1 MKKHKA
7 GTNDSAAYR
16 ADIAGNPESYSCH
29 DSPDGSRRRAGH
41 SMALWE
47 NYAISIIESVGAY
60 RSKSVLSL
68 SFHRVFDSAF
78 QGVRMA
84 AAFSDANNKQEAPSR
99 ANSKHIVAGKFTHK
113 PAPKQQGPAGVD
125 ANQGVESTAASRPEV
140 LQKRVLNVSSTSA
153 LAVSEQ
159 IDPCSGDPNFMTS
172 LARGLAVIQA
182 FSQRQCELTVSQISG
197 KTGFSRA
204 AVRRCLYTLAKLGF
218 AASDDSRHF
227 HLRPRVLALGHSY
240 ISSMPLAAMAQP
252 ILENVSHILH
262 ESCSIATLDRTD
274 IVYIA
279 RANVTR
285 IMSIDLVVGSRLPAF
300 CTSMGRILMAD
311 LPAEKLDEFLAH
323 AEFKRYTERTV
334 ANAER
339 LRQILRLVQR
349 NGYCI
354 VDQELESGLR
364 SMAVPIRDS
373 AGRVVA
379 ALNVGAHAQ
388 RVSIQ
393 DLQVRFLPHLNAA
406 AQELSRC

>member
-1 MKKHKA
+1 V
-7 GTNDSAAYR
+7 AAR
-16 ADIAGNPESYSCH
+16 
-29 DSPDGSRRRAGH
+29 
-41 SMALWE
+41 
-47 NYAISIIESVGAY
+47 
-60 RSKSVLSL
+60 
-68 SFHRVFDSAF
+68 
-78 QGVRMA
+78 
-84 AAFSDANNKQEAPSR
+84 
-99 ANSKHIVAGKFTHK
+99 
-113 PAPKQQGPAGVD
+113 
-125 ANQGVESTAASRPEV
+125 
-140 LQKRVLNVSSTSA
+140 
-153 LAVSEQ
+153 
-159 IDPCSGDPNFMTS
+159 IDEHHGDTNFMTS

-182 FSQRQCELTVSQISG
+182 FSQRQRELTVSQISA

-218 AASDDSRHF
+218 AGSDDGRYF

-252 ILENVSHILH
+252 VLENVSHILH

-300 CTSMGRILMAD
+300 CTSMGRVLMAE
-311 LPAEKLDEFLAH
+311 LPAEKLDEFLARV
-323 AEFKRYTERTV
+323 EFKRHTERTV
-334 ANAER
+334 ASAER
-339 LRQILRLVQR
+339 LRQILRVVQR

-393 DLQVRFLPHLNAA
+393 DLQVRFLPHLKAA
-406 AQELSRC
+406 AQELCLIVR

>member
-1 MKKHKA
+1 
-7 GTNDSAAYR
+7 
-16 ADIAGNPESYSCH
+16 
-29 DSPDGSRRRAGH
+29 
-41 SMALWE
+41 
-47 NYAISIIESVGAY
+47 
-60 RSKSVLSL
+60 
-68 SFHRVFDSAF
+68 
-78 QGVRMA
+78 MA
-84 AAFSDANNKQEAPSR
+84 AAFSDASNKQQVPSR
-99 ANSKHIVAGKFTHK
+99 GNSKQRIAGKYTLKQEIPGRPDSKQPNLSDSRQQTASK
-113 PAPKQQGPAGVD
+113 PAWTQQGPAGVD
-125 ANQGVESTAASRPEV
+125 SNREVETTDTSGFEILR
-140 LQKRVLNVSSTSA
+140 KRVLGVSPTS
-153 LAVSEQ
+153 LLTVSEQ
-159 IDPCSGDPNFMTS
+159 VAQCSGDPNFMTS

-182 FSQRQCELTVSQISG
+182 FSQRQRELTVSQISA

-240 ISSMPLAAMAQP
+240 ISSMPLASMAQP

-311 LPAEKLDEFLAH
+311 LPAQKLDEFLART
-323 AEFKRYTERTV
+323 EFKRYTERTV
-334 ANAER
+334 ANAEK

-406 AQELSRC
+406 AQELSVVVK

>member
-1 MKKHKA
+1 MVVCR
-7 GTNDSAAYR
+7 G
-16 ADIAGNPESYSCH
+16 I
-29 DSPDGSRRRAGH
+29 
-41 SMALWE
+41 
-47 NYAISIIESVGAY
+47 
-60 RSKSVLSL
+60 
-68 SFHRVFDSAF
+68 
-78 QGVRMA
+78 RMA
-84 AAFSDANNKQEAPSR
+84 ATFSDAGSRQQVPGRLGSKQPDATRQIGS
-99 ANSKHIVAGKFTHK
+99 K
-113 PAPKQQGPAGVD
+113 PASKQQATGGSVSKQQVASTSASRLDVLRKDVLNILPAGVL
-125 ANQGVESTAASRPEV
+125 T
-140 LQKRVLNVSSTSA
+140 
-153 LAVSEQ
+153 VSEQ
-159 IDPCSGDPNFMTS
+159 IDQYSGDPNFMTS

-182 FSQRQCELTVSQISG
+182 FSQRQCELTVSQIST

-204 AVRRCLYTLAKLGF
+204 AVRRCLYTLTKLGF

-262 ESCSIATLDRTD
+262 ESCSVATLDRTD

-300 CTSMGRILMAD
+300 CTSMGRVLMAD
-311 LPAEKLDEFLAH
+311 LPTEKLDEFLARV
-323 AEFKRYTERTV
+323 EFKRYTERTV
-334 ANAER
+334 ANAEK
-339 LRQILRLVQR
+339 LRQVLRLVQR
-349 NGYCI
+349 TGYSI

-406 AQELSRC
+406 AQELSLIVR

>member
-1 MKKHKA
+1 
-7 GTNDSAAYR
+7 
-16 ADIAGNPESYSCH
+16 
-29 DSPDGSRRRAGH
+29 
-41 SMALWE
+41 
-47 NYAISIIESVGAY
+47 
-60 RSKSVLSL
+60 
-68 SFHRVFDSAF
+68 
-78 QGVRMA
+78 MA
-84 AAFSDANNKQEAPSR
+84 AAFSDPGSRQHASNAAASKPVGLARPATKQPLPKSKD
-99 ANSKHIVAGKFTHK
+99 SKH
-113 PAPKQQGPAGVD
+113 PAPGGPSSKQLLPTKPVSNEPA
-125 ANQGVESTAASRPEV
+125 
-140 LQKRVLNVSSTSA
+140 SSKPDSNAPPGAPLTMSA
-153 LAVSEQ
+153 Q
-159 IDPCSGDPNFMTS
+159 IDEYSGDPNFMTS

-182 FSQRQCELTVSQISG
+182 FSQRQRELTVSQISA

-252 ILENVSHILH
+252 VLEEVSRILH

-300 CTSMGRILMAD
+300 CTSMGRVLMAD
-311 LPAEKLDEFLAH
+311 LPLEKLDEFLARV
-323 AEFKRYTERTV
+323 EFKRHTERTV
-334 ANAER
+334 ANADK

-349 NGYCI
+349 NGYSI

-364 SMAVPIRDS
+364 SMAVPIRGP

-393 DLQVRFLPHLNAA
+393 DLQVRFLPHLQAA
-406 AQELSRC
+406 AQELSLIVR